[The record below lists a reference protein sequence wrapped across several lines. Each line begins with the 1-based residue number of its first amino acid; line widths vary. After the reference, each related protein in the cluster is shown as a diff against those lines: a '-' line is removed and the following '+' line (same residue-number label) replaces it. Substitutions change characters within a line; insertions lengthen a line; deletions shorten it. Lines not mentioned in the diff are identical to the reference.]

1 MPATDLAASPRCLS
15 TGLSPVQL
23 AFARGCTDEASLQV
37 QPALLAARALLHT
50 ALGGCSEAAISQVTL
65 RCPPFLAGWLQ
76 RWAPGAACGRLRLLV
91 LQGYR
96 PAGAAPLRACT
107 VYNLGMPT
115 IVSAPAQC
123 TVFVPCL

>member
-1 MPATDLAASPRCLS
+1 M
-15 TGLSPVQL
+15 QL
-23 AFARGCTDEASLQV
+23 AFARGCTDEASLQA

-50 ALGGCSEAAISQVTL
+50 ALAPCSEAAISQVTL

-76 RWAPGAACGRLRLLV
+76 RWAPGAASGRLRLLV

-96 PAGAAPLRACT
+96 AAGGPLRACT
-107 VYNLGMPT
+107 VYNLGLPN
-115 IVSAPAQC
+115 ICSAPAQC

>member
-1 MPATDLAASPRCLS
+1 M
-15 TGLSPVQL
+15 QL
-23 AFARGCTDEASLQV
+23 AFARGCTDEASLQA

-50 ALGGCSEAAISQVTL
+50 ALAPCSEAAISQVTL

-76 RWAPGAACGRLRLLV
+76 RWAPGAAPGRLRLLV

-96 PAGAAPLRACT
+96 AADRFSPLRACT
-107 VYNLGMPT
+107 VYNLGLPN
-115 IVSAPAQC
+115 ICSAPAQC